1 MGKRPPGKGFIGV
14 AALVGLALVGLVAFF
29 FQSRSSGTG
38 QESSSVSTSPSRA
51 PGYAGTSSCR
61 ECHEKFYKLWAPSHH
76 GLAMQPYTP
85 AFATQ
90 HLTPPTQDIII
101 EQHRYRADIGDKAGW
116 VVEQGPEGK
125 KKFPIAHVMGGKNVY
140 YFLTPLDRGRLQ
152 VLPVAYDVRQKEWY
166 NTTASMVRHFVDHRE
181 APVDWRDPLLT
192 FNTACYSCHVSQ
204 LSTNYNLKTDT
215 YHSVWAEPGIN
226 CETCHGPGA
235 EHVRVCQEAPKG
247 TVPEDLKI
255 IRGGKQFT
263 VAQNNATCSSCHAK
277 ASPLTPF
284 FAVGARFFDHY
295 DLVTLESPDFYPD
308 GRDLGENYTYTSWRL
323 SPCVQS
329 GLLSCLHCHTT
340 SGRYR
345 FKDEAKAN
353 QACLPCHKERVDH
366 PQAHIHH
373 PLDKPGTPT
382 KCISCHMPMTEF
394 ARMRRSDH
402 SMLPPT
408 PAATLRFKSPNACN
422 LCHTDKEAAWADQQV
437 RQWRQRDYQAPV
449 LHRAGLVDAAR
460 QRDWTKLPEMLA
472 YITSKERDEIFATS
486 LIRLLAFCPDPQKW
500 PVLRQALQDP
510 SPLVRAAAVA
520 GLGGNLSPENLKAL
534 LRATED
540 DYRLVRL
547 RAAGALAPY
556 PQNLLSTA
564 DQRRLDQATQE
575 LLASLM
581 SRPDDWS
588 FHYNLGNYYLDRGEF
603 KEALAA
609 FATASRLRPDVVQ
622 PWVNASMVYARRG
635 DNQAAE
641 QALSQALQIE
651 PANATANYNLGLL
664 LAEQGKTA
672 EAEQALRAALKSNP
686 ELPAAAYNLGV
697 LLSRKGDKEGLEWL
711 GKAGRLRPEPR
722 YLYTL
727 AFFQLQQGN
736 GARAAKVLQN
746 LTKKHP
752 AFPDA
757 YLLLGEIFEKAGKT
771 SAALDIYRQALDRA
785 SLNRRQRLLAAGKVK
800 SLAGPPKQE
809 P

>member
-1 MGKRPPGKGFIGV
+1 MNQKKLRQALIIGGVV
-14 AALVGLALVGLVAFF
+14 AGLLVVGLVLAFLGF
-29 FQSRSSGTG
+29 PSLK
-38 QESSSVSTSPSRA
+38 TSPTKPVANSA
-51 PGYAGTSSCR
+51 PAAAQGYAGTPSCR

-85 AFATQ
+85 AFAAQ
-90 HLTPPTQDIII
+90 NLTPQTQDIII
-101 EQHRYRADIGDKAGW
+101 DHHRYRADIGEKAGW

-125 KKFPIAHVMGGKNVY
+125 KKFPIAHAMGGKNVY
-140 YFLTPLDRGRLQ
+140 FFLTPLDKGRLQ

-166 NTTASMVRHFVDHRE
+166 NTTASMVRHFADHRD

-204 LSTNYNLKTDT
+204 LSTNYDLKTNT
-215 YHSVWAEPGIN
+215 YRTVWAEPGIN

-255 IRGGKQFT
+255 IRGGKKFT
-263 VAQNNATCSSCHAK
+263 VDQNNATCSSCHAK

-284 FAVGARFFDHY
+284 FSVGAPFFDHY
-295 DLVTLESPDFYPD
+295 DLITLESPDYYPD
-308 GRDLGENYTYTSWRL
+308 GRDLGENYTYTTWRL

-329 GLLSCLHCHTT
+329 GQLSCLHCHTS

-345 FKDEAKAN
+345 FKDQTKAN

-366 PQAHIHH
+366 PQPHIHH
-373 PLDKPGTPT
+373 PSDKPGTPT
-382 KCISCHMPMTEF
+382 KCISCHMPMTKF

-408 PAATLRFKSPNACN
+408 PATMLKFKSPNACN
-422 LCHTDKEAAWADQQV
+422 LCHTDKDAAWTDQQV
-437 RQWRQRDYQAPV
+437 RHWHKRDYQAPV

-460 QRDWTKLPEMLA
+460 KLDWSRLPGMLD
-472 YITSKERDEIFATS
+472 YISSKERDEIFATS

-510 SPLVRAAAVA
+510 SPLVRAAAAA

-534 LRATED
+534 LKATED

-547 RAAGALAPY
+547 RAAGALAPF
-556 PQNLLSTA
+556 PRNLLSTE

-575 LLASLM
+575 LLASLQ

-609 FATASRLRPDVVQ
+609 FATASRLRPDVIQ
-622 PWVNASMVYARRG
+622 PWVNTSMVHARQG
-635 DNQAAE
+635 NNQAAE
-641 QALSQALQIE
+641 EALRRALKIE

-664 LAEQGKTA
+664 LAEQGKTPEA
-672 EAEQALRAALKSNP
+672 EASLRTALKSD
-686 ELPAAAYNLGV
+686 PALSEAAFNLGV
-697 LLSRKGDKEGLEWL
+697 LLSRLGDQKGLEWL
-711 GKAGRLRPEPR
+711 EKASRLRPEPR
-722 YLYTL
+722 YLFTL
-727 AFFQLQQGN
+727 AFFQFQRGD
-736 GARAAKVLQN
+736 GAQATKVLQN
-746 LTKKHP
+746 LTSKYP
-752 AFPDA
+752 AFPDS
-757 YLLLGEIFEKAGKT
+757 YLLLGEIYEREGKT
-771 SAALDIYRQALDRA
+771 PAALDVYRQALDRA
-785 SLNRRQRLLAAGKVK
+785 FLNRRQRLLAADKVK
-800 SLAGPPKQE
+800 TLTAPPE
-809 P
+809 PRP